1 MSLQITSSAASDLNI
16 RGDGKAII
24 RGNEGV
30 NIMGRT
36 VEFKMGGGIEL
47 RAENSIVLNGSVM
60 FNTSRIPHSAG
71 DVYFDEGM
79 ERYKLC
85 MCADGT
91 LFRVQVKYPNMGCQT
106 SDNPCG
112 KAL

>member
-1 MSLQITSSAASDLNI
+1 MNDHEYRGTAGYSLAPPA
-16 RGDGKAII
+16 GKVLTM
-24 RGNEGV
+24 R
-30 NIMGRT
+30 
-36 VEFKMGGGIEL
+36 L
-47 RAENSIVLNGSVM
+47 PSPLPQENSIVLNGSLM

-71 DVYFDEGM
+71 DVFFDEGM

-91 LFRVQVKYPNMGCQT
+91 LFRLQVKYSNMGCQT

-112 KAL
+112 H

>member
-1 MSLQITSSAASDLNI
+1 MSY
-16 RGDGKAII
+16 KKCII
-24 RGNEGV
+24 SLFFLGSV
-30 NIMGRT
+30 Q
-36 VEFKMGGGIEL
+36 
-47 RAENSIVLNGSVM
+47 ENSIILNGSVM
-60 FNTSRIPHSAG
+60 FNTTRIPNSAG
-71 DVYFDEGM
+71 DVYFNEGH

-112 KAL
+112 KVH

>member
-1 MSLQITSSAASDLNI
+1 
-16 RGDGKAII
+16 
-24 RGNEGV
+24 
-30 NIMGRT
+30 MGRT
-36 VEFKMGGGIEL
+36 VEFKVGGGIEL
-47 RAENSIVLNGSVM
+47 RAENSIILNGSVM
-60 FNTSRIPHSAG
+60 FNASRIPNSAG

-112 KAL
+112 KTQ

>member
-1 MSLQITSSAASDLNI
+1 MIIIIIIIIINNHDHAPLQ
-16 RGDGKAII
+16 
-24 RGNEGV
+24 
-30 NIMGRT
+30 
-36 VEFKMGGGIEL
+36 
-47 RAENSIVLNGSVM
+47 ENSIVLNGSVM
-60 FNTSRIPHSAG
+60 FNASRIPHSAG

-85 MCADGT
+85 MCGDGT

-106 SDNPCG
+106 SENPCG